1 MILIADS
8 GTTKTDWRAIDVN
21 GKASSIAT
29 EGINPVF
36 QTPEKLDDIL
46 SNALK
51 PKLGGSDVSKIFFYS
66 AGVAASKE
74 ATEALINSF
83 NKNFTNCEFFIETDK
98 LASARALCGKREGI
112 ACIMGTGSNSCY
124 YDGEK
129 IASDNVGGG
138 FILGD
143 EGGGASLGKRL
154 ISDFIRGILPE
165 EVSDALRDEYKLD
178 YITIIDNVYKRP
190 MPNRW
195 LASFSPFIERFIELD
210 HIRDIVD
217 SQFDAFIKRNL
228 WRYDMKK
235 YPLNAVGSVAYC
247 FIDNLRRA
255 VAKNGIE
262 LGTIL
267 KNPIEKL
274 VEYHADD
281 IK

>member
-8 GTTKTDWRAIDVN
+8 GTTKTDWRAIDSN
-21 GKASSIAT
+21 GNASVIAT

-36 QTPEKLDDIL
+36 QTPEKLDDVL

-51 PKLGGSDVSKIFFYS
+51 PKLGDSVVSKIFFYS
-66 AGVAASKE
+66 AGVAASQE
-74 ATEALINSF
+74 ATDALTNAF
-83 NKNFTNCEFFIETDK
+83 KKNFSDCDFFIETDK
-98 LASARALCGKREGI
+98 LASARALCGHKEGV
-112 ACIMGTGSNSCY
+112 ACIMGTGSNSCF

-165 EVSDALRDEYKLD
+165 EVSTALKEEYKLD
-178 YITIIDNVYKRP
+178 YFTIIDNVYKRP

-210 HIRDIVD
+210 HIREIVD

-228 WRYDMKK
+228 WRYDMRK
-235 YPLNAVGSVAYC
+235 YPLNAVGSVAY
-247 FIDNLRRA
+247 FFGDNLRR
-255 VAKNGIE
+255 VVEKNGIE
-262 LGTIL
+262 LGIIL

-274 VEYHADD
+274 VEYHKDD
-281 IK
+281 IA